1 MSKDTHSESG
11 KSWIGFDL
19 DGTLA
24 EYEGWSGIE
33 HIGKPVKR
41 MCDLAKKLHNDGKI
55 IKIFTARVAPRK
67 DKSDVGKAKAC
78 IEKWCE
84 ENLGFVPPITYEK
97 DALMETLYD
106 DRAVQVIP
114 NTGIEIEEAARQ
126 AVGHKPGAPDP
137 ADVKALMDYLS
148 GE

>member
-1 MSKDTHSESG
+1 MSKDTHGEQG
-11 KSWIGFDL
+11 ETWVGFDL

-24 EYEGWSGIE
+24 EDEGWHGIE

-41 MCDLAKKLHNDGKI
+41 MCNLAKKLHSEGKV
-55 IKIFTARVAPRK
+55 IKILTARVAPK
-67 DKSDVGKAKAC
+67 NNSDTKKAKEY

-84 ENLGFVPPITYEK
+84 ENLGFIPPITYEK
-97 DALMETLYD
+97 DSLMETLYD

-126 AVGHKPGAPDP
+126 AVEHKPNTPDSS
-137 ADVKALMDYLS
+137 DVKALMDYLS